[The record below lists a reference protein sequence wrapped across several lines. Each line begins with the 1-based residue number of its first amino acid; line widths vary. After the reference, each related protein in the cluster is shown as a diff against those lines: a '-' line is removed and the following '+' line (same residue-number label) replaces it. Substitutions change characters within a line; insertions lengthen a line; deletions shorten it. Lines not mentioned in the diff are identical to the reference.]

1 MKRRRLY
8 AWISTLIGIVFALAL
23 IELTAVAWLYLED
36 GRYTPASEL
45 FERAQNTYVR
55 DLTKGSTCR
64 YIDTL
69 FPHPYLAFVH
79 NGNPPCGLPNV
90 NNIGL
95 LNTDFPTIKRD
106 DVYTVL
112 VVGGS
117 VASQVTQNW

>member
-8 AWISTLIGIVFALAL
+8 AWISTLIGVVFALVL
-23 IELTAVAWLYLED
+23 IELTATVWLYLEN
-36 GRYTPASEL
+36 GRYTPAAEL

-55 DLTKGSTCR
+55 DLTKGSACR

-79 NGNPPCGLPNV
+79 NGNPPCGPSNV

-95 LNTDFPTIKRD
+95 FNEDFPTRSEEH
-106 DVYTVL
+106 TSEL
-112 VVGGS
+112 QS
-117 VASQVTQNW
+117 L